1 MSDDTI
7 KSCTLNVIVAPD
19 ALARSL
25 IIILAIH
32 GGLDGESH
40 EMSLIGARIT

>member
-1 MSDDTI
+1 MLLLHLMHS
-7 KSCTLNVIVAPD
+7 
-19 ALARSL
+19 LARSL